1 MNKNNLIIASFA
13 FLLMVGQISA
23 QDHLWKFDE
32 NKGNIAYDSRTGKS
46 AVNGFLN
53 NAYWRDLSKVGPG
66 AAVRLTGD
74 DNSFVT
80 FGNQVANFGT
90 KDFTVAF
97 WVQTRENCDLFDL
110 LGNRADSGY
119 YGNYFN
125 IRMNKEG
132 SVTAEICQDEK
143 GTNYMGIRAVQKG
156 LNDGQWHHIA
166 VVRSKGTLSIY
177 IDCAFSIYG
186 ANKVATNL
194 NSRNPL
200 KLGRSLVDRSVR
212 RFSADALFDDL
223 AIYYSALSYTQ
234 IKTLYECATNE

>member
-1 MNKNNLIIASFA
+1 MNKNNLYLASFA
-13 FLLMVGQISA
+13 LLLMVGQISA

-32 NKGNIAYDSRTGKS
+32 NKGNIAYDSRTGRG

-53 NAYWRDLSKVGPG
+53 NAFWRDLSKVGPG
-66 AAVRLTGD
+66 AAVRLTGA

-80 FGNQVANFGT
+80 FGNTVAQFGT

-110 LGNRADSGY
+110 IGNRAESG

-125 IRMNKEG
+125 VRMNSEG

-166 VVRSKGTLSIY
+166 VVRSKGTLSLY
-177 IDCAFSIYG
+177 IDGDFSIYG
-186 ANKVATNL
+186 ANRVATNI
-194 NSRNPL
+194 NSKNPL
-200 KLGRSLVDRSVR
+200 KLGRSLVDRNTR
-212 RFSADALFDDL
+212 RFAPEALFDDL
-223 AIYYSALSYTQ
+223 AIYYSALSY
-234 IKTLYECATNE
+234 KEVKALYECATNE